1 MRPGLHKAHAQ
12 MGQEIFLKDLI
23 LTMRVQA
30 WCLKQRKE
38 KKKETNIFLEWSLK
52 MIYNYWILRIRD
64 KLNLLIPSLFEIG
77 LPSNRKEEFLF

>member
-38 KKKETNIFLEWSLK
+38 KKKGNKYLFGMK
-52 MIYNYWILRIRD
+52 PQND
-64 KLNLLIPSLFEIG
+64 LL
-77 LPSNRKEEFLF
+77 